1 MFPFQRSCEL
11 SFKISDDGEQSEQN
25 NLEDQ
30 IMFENNNVSVELN
43 NSTNSTTNNNNLG
56 RGRGRGRGRRSSLL
70 AGANNDET
78 ERRILHRENERQRRQ
93 EMSNLFNSL
102 RDSLPAEL
110 IQGKRSISDH
120 VGEAI
125 NYIQHLKKNVM
136 ELEEKKNELK
146 KSVESCSSTREIGE
160 SSNTGFTESCVVIRQ
175 SVVGFEIEIII
186 GFDDEEF
193 LLSNALQIVFDEGL
207 DVVSSTST
215 KFNERLVHSLQCQ
228 VNTQLHV
235 IL

>member
-1 MFPFQRSCEL
+1 MNF
-11 SFKISDDGEQSEQN
+11 
-25 NLEDQ
+25 
-30 IMFENNNVSVELN
+30 
-43 NSTNSTTNNNNLG
+43 
-56 RGRGRGRGRRSSLL
+56 
-70 AGANNDET
+70 
-78 ERRILHRENERQRRQ
+78 
-93 EMSNLFNSL
+93 
-102 RDSLPAEL
+102 
-110 IQGKRSISDH
+110 QGKRSISDH